1 MGHRHHMDDASSVS
15 SYSSGGSSRSS
26 SRSSSSSGS
35 SKKSRSSQVSHSNIK
50 SDHWA
55 VSLMKYTAGAPF
67 GKPMSLRKTK
77 VREFQE
83 DWGYDDDDDD
93 ASVYSNISYTTYAW
107 VKPKWDDSISEI
119 ASRSDSRSSGRRRRG
134 PNEHGRPRFTVPP
147 HTHQHPPPFH
157 HPPHPPP
164 PPPFMSPPG
173 APMYDEDPGFFDM
186 NTEFHPPPPP
196 PPPAGSGGAPAFF
209 DLSGSGGGG
218 NHPGKYDDWE

>member
-1 MGHRHHMDDASSVS
+1 MGHHRHMDDASSIS
-15 SYSSGGSSRSS
+15 SYSSAGSSRSS

-77 VREFQE
+77 VRELQGAW
-83 DWGYDDDDDD
+83 DYDDDDDD
-93 ASVYSNISYTTYAW
+93 SASIYSNVSYTTYAW

-134 PNEHGRPRFTVPP
+134 PNAHGRPRFTAPP
-147 HTHQHPPPFH
+147 HTHQHPPPFN
-157 HPPHPPP
+157 HPPP
-164 PPPFMSPPG
+164 PPPHFMTPPG
-173 APMYDEDPGFFDM
+173 APVYDEGPGFFDL
-186 NTEFHPPPPP
+186 NPGFYPPPPP
-196 PPPAGSGGAPAFF
+196 PPPADSGGAPAFF
-209 DLSGSGGGG
+209 DLSGGGGGG